1 MTLIT
6 YNLYLLT
13 FTLTDDLG
21 RLILLPSAIPT
32 LTIDTPVPN
41 IKQISNVKSGR
52 LWVMS
57 DFDDGIYQVDNNGN
71 MKEIVYSEGPFC
83 VSKDDAL
90 FVSQIRFMK
99 MRMKMRMKMTTNMAI
114 VLRKRLHEY
123 LSHCLKQKN
132 WRV

>member
-13 FTLTDDLG
+13 LTLTDDLD

-41 IKQISNVKSGR
+41 IKQISYVKSGR

-57 DFDDGIYQVDNNGN
+57 DFDDGIIQVDNYRDI
-71 MKEIVYSEGPFC
+71 KEAVRSLESFC

-90 FVSQIRFMK
+90 LYKSDQFIEDEDENGNGDDNKYGDRILKEKDF
-99 MRMKMRMKMTTNMAI
+99 TNIYHTA
-114 VLRKRLHEY
+114 
-123 LSHCLKQKN
+123 
-132 WRV
+132 

>member
-13 FTLTDDLG
+13 LTLTDDLD

-41 IKQISNVKSGR
+41 IKQISYVKSGR

-57 DFDDGIYQVDNNGN
+57 DFDDGIIQVDNNRDI
-71 MKEIVYSEGPFC
+71 KEAVRSLGLFC

-90 FVSQIRFMK
+90 LYKSDRFIEDEDENGDGDDNK
-99 MRMKMRMKMTTNMAI
+99 YGDRILKEKDFTNIYHTA
-114 VLRKRLHEY
+114 
-123 LSHCLKQKN
+123 
-132 WRV
+132 